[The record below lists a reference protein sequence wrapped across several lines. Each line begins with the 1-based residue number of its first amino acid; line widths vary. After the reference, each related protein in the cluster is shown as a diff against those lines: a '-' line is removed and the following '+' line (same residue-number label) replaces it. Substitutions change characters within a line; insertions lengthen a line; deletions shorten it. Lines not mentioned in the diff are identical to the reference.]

1 MIKKTSIAFASVL
14 ILLSFYSCVKE
25 SSTLLEDMAFLDK
38 QYMRALLVSKNLNG
52 KNTEIALDEFLVFWR
67 EFKKK
72 YYDIN
77 KEDRQ
82 WKTDFDAMQDI
93 LVRSK
98 FYVKSGEDISA
109 SYLIL
114 HDGKYVLSDMRK
126 RNNIEWFIDNLNSI
140 YKTAYRINELSSF
153 YAYAGVSGLT
163 AEEST
168 RIDTVFSL
176 LSNASEKALVNL
188 EKSNIALFNIPDA
201 KLNSVIQN
209 LEALNTIIIK
219 DIALNIEA
227 NNYEQVAILS
237 DNIMN
242 LYFNILSMV
251 IED

>member
-1 MIKKTSIAFASVL
+1 MIKKTYIAFASVL

-38 QYMRALLVSKNLNG
+38 QYMKALLVSKNMNG
-52 KNTEIALDEFLVFWR
+52 KNTEIALDKFMVFWR
-67 EFKKK
+67 EFKKR

-77 KEDRQ
+77 EEDRQ

-98 FYVKSGEDISA
+98 FYVESGEDISA

-126 RNNIEWFIDNLNSI
+126 RNNIEWFIDNLNAI

-153 YAYAGVSGLT
+153 YAYGDIRGLT

-201 KLNSVIQN
+201 KLNTIIQN

-219 DIALNIEA
+219 DIAFNINA

-251 IED
+251 TED